1 MFGGLRKSTSVFALA
16 AVAGLAMGS
25 ISAQA
30 ADLGGDCCADL
41 EERVAELEATTARKG
56 NRKVSLTVYGQVTTA
71 VMFWDASRNNGEY
84 FGSDGRTATVDGFSE
99 SNVYV
104 VDPQTSGT
112 RFGFK
117 GGAKITHDWSAG
129 YRIELQW
136 QNADAT
142 KVRKDNDEGDD
153 LPEFRQAHWWLKSK
167 TFGKIRVG
175 QADTANS
182 GIAEIDVSGT
192 NIADGMSSS
201 QAGAAIISRDI
212 LGPAMT
218 NYEFNR
224 RNVVRYDTPTFAGF
238 ILSAAW
244 GEDDLWDVALRYA
257 GEFGGF
263 KLAAGVAYGQ
273 VTDSTASLGG
283 GAYTQSNGDGGRFE
297 AAIEVLNGGA
307 SVMHVPT
314 GLFATG
320 SGGQRKATDTV
331 ACDETVAGVIPGKD
345 PLSNNGNCDTEWFW
359 FAKAGIK
366 QKWWSIGSTA
376 LFGMGGEQYDAID
389 RSIQYWGLGVVQKV
403 DAAAM
408 DLYISYR
415 DYYDI
420 DTGYTRFSGEGDFQ
434 TVVAG
439 GRVKF

>member
-25 ISAQA
+25 MSAQA

-71 VMFWDASRNNGEY
+71 VMFWDASRTAGRY
-84 FGSDGRTATVDGFSE
+84 FGSDGRTATVDRFTE

-129 YRIELQW
+129 YRLELQW

-142 KVRKDNDEGDD
+142 KVRKDNDEGND

-201 QAGAAIISRDI
+201 QAGAAIISDDI

-224 RNVVRYDTPTFAGF
+224 RNVVRYDTPTYAGF

-263 KLAAGVAYGQ
+263 KLAGGIAYGQ
-273 VTDSTASLGG
+273 ATDNTASLGD
-283 GAYTQSNGDGGRFE
+283 GAYTPLNGDGGQNE
-297 AAIEVLNGGA
+297 PAIEVLNGGL
-307 SVMHVPT
+307 SMMHVPT

-320 SGGQRKATDTV
+320 SGGQRKATGTV
-331 ACDETVAGVIPGKD
+331 ACDDLVAGVIPGKD
-345 PLSNNGNCDTEWFW
+345 PLKNNGNCDTEWFW

-366 QKWWSIGSTA
+366 QRWWSIGSTA
-376 LFGMGGEQYDAID
+376 LFGMGGQQYDAID
-389 RSIQYWGLGVVQKV
+389 RSIHYWGLGVVQKI

-408 DLYISYR
+408 DLYVSYR

-420 DTGYTRFSGEGDFQ
+420 DTGYTPAVPEGDFQ

-439 GRVKF
+439 GRIKF

>member
-1 MFGGLRKSTSVFALA
+1 MFGGLLKSTSVIALT
-16 AVAGLAMGS
+16 AVAGLALGGVG
-25 ISAQA
+25 AKA

-56 NRKVSLTVYGQVTTA
+56 NRKVSLTVYGQVTSA
-71 VMFWDASRNNGEY
+71 VMFWDASRTGGTFNRAEADAN
-84 FGSDGRTATVDGFSE
+84 TVNRFSE

-117 GGAKITHDWSAG
+117 GDAKITHDWSAG
-129 YRIELQW
+129 YRLELQW
-136 QNADAT
+136 QTADAE
-142 KVRKDNDEGDD
+142 KVRKDNDEAAE
-153 LPEFRQAHWWLKSK
+153 LPEFRQAHWYLKSQ

-201 QAGAAIISRDI
+201 QAGGFIISRDI
-212 LGPAMT
+212 LGPEVD
-218 NYEFNR
+218 NFEFNR

-244 GEDDLWDVALRYA
+244 GEDDVWDVALRYA
-257 GEFGGF
+257 AEWWGF
-263 KLAAGVAYGQ
+263 KMAGGVAYGQ
-273 VTDSTASLGG
+273 ATDNTASLGD
-283 GAYTQSNGDGGRFE
+283 GAYTPSNGNGGQGE
-297 AAIEVLNGGA
+297 PSIEVLNGGL
-307 SVMHVPT
+307 SMMHVPT

-331 ACDETVAGVIPGKD
+331 ACDGFAPLAGVSPANNFIPRKN
-345 PLSNNGNCDTEWFW
+345 PASNGGNCDNEWFW

-366 QKWWSIGSTA
+366 QRWWSIGSTA
-376 LFGMGGEQYDAID
+376 LFGMGGEYKDAID
-389 RSIQYWGLGVVQKV
+389 RSTQYWGLGVVQKV

-408 DLYISYR
+408 DL
-415 DYYDI
+415 
-420 DTGYTRFSGEGDFQ
+420 
-434 TVVAG
+434 
-439 GRVKF
+439 